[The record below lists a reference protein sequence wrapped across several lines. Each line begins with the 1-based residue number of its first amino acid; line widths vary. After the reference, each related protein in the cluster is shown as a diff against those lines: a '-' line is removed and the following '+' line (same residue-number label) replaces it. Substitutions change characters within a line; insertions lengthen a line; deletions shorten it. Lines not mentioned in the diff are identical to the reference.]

1 MIYDQLPVIDV
12 FRKISDDVVIGA
24 MDLRGTPV
32 PYFCAAT
39 NLYRVANT
47 G

>member
-1 MIYDQLPVIDV
+1 VIDV
-12 FRKISDDVVIGA
+12 YRKISDDVVIGA

-32 PYFCAAT
+32 PYLFVLERT
-39 NLYRVANT
+39 ST